1 MEVILSPDL
10 RLIMQEKAD
19 KRRENLPTRSEVAAI
34 IPDAGQD
41 YGRRTF
47 RDIIL
52 CLRRSGNGPQLQQI
66 DPSNA
71 GYLPLHYVL
80 LLPYSTRGWSW
91 SCRLDLPARNNEEQE
106 PTALH
111 DELGDDGEDVDE
123 PIEANTGRKSDR
135 MSARAYYAFRI
146 FTRPDDFNTLQRG
159 CRLWQQYLVDAWATI
174 EQSRLQWVTDHQD
187 ELRADLYKGLADAIA
202 AADIDFQIAESCGRK
217 IVLPSGHV
225 GSARYMQSLFHDAMA
240 IVQYKGPPTLFITFT
255 ANPNWEEIT
264 RELFPGQTVQ
274 DRPDLVARVFELKKK
289 ELLHELKQKAIF
301 GKASARFWTIEYQ
314 KRGLPHCHLLLFLD
328 DHDQF
333 LQPDNID

>member
-1 MEVILSPDL
+1 MH
-10 RLIMQEKAD
+10 D
-19 KRRENLPTRSEVAAI
+19 KLE
-34 IPDAGQD
+34 
-41 YGRRTF
+41 
-47 RDIIL
+47 
-52 CLRRSGNGPQLQQI
+52 
-66 DPSNA
+66 
-71 GYLPLHYVL
+71 
-80 LLPYSTRGWSW
+80 
-91 SCRLDLPARNNEEQE
+91 
-106 PTALH
+106 
-111 DELGDDGEDVDE
+111 DDGEDVDE

-135 MSARAYYAFRI
+135 MSARAYHAFRI

-255 ANPNWEEIT
+255 ANPNWDEIT

-333 LQPDNID
+333 LQPDNIDQVVCAELPDPGLDPELCKIVRECMIHTPCGAEYDATASCCEFVPKLGQHVCSKRFPKAFSDYIVLSESGYP